1 MYACMYMYMYIYI
14 MTGKNIRMF
23 KLPFV
28 CCTFESKFS
37 FLNFAVTPTLMFA
50 HLHSNMWLIM
60 WACSSKAEAIL
71 LAASVSFLSPVML
84 NPSRNSDRNM
94 TTTCYKAITSKSNI
108 DNKLFKKTY
117 MYMYKHSKPLNVF
130 STKLQF

>member
-1 MYACMYMYMYIYI
+1 MYMYACMYMYMYIYI
-14 MTGKNIRMF
+14 MIGKNIRMF

-60 WACSSKAEAIL
+60 WACSSKVEAMF
-71 LAASVSFLSPVML
+71 LAASVSFLSPMML
-84 NPSRNSDRNM
+84 NPSRNSDRN
-94 TTTCYKAITSKSNI
+94 KTSRLLLVIKQFWRHSIANQGKSNI
-108 DNKLFKKTY
+108 W
-117 MYMYKHSKPLNVF
+117 
-130 STKLQF
+130 